1 MLLTSPGGGVVDA
14 SDEHAKAL
22 LAAGWQPVEAP
33 KKPAPRKRTAR
44 KAAPKKTTE

>member
-1 MLLTSPGGGVVDA
+1 MLLTSPGGVVDA
-14 SDEHAKAL
+14 SDEHAKVL

-33 KKPAPRKRTAR
+33 KKPAPRKRTTR

>member
-1 MLLTSPGGGVVDA
+1 MLLMNNGGIVDA
-14 SDEHAKAL
+14 SDEHAKVL
-22 LAAGWQPVEAP
+22 LAAGWKPVEQP